1 MYKLQDIIEKKTN
14 PNILLSKL
22 AFILILWVI
31 ICLCSITTLAALS
44 IPIVNDSVTE
54 RHNMGVISDKEY
66 NTWQNIVIPAIDIMF
81 ITIQL
86 IVISLIISGFVVII
100 YPFYGLKKKVTDITS
115 STAL

>member
-31 ICLCSITTLAALS
+31 VCLCSITTLAALS
-44 IPIVNDSVTE
+44 VPMVNDSVIE

-66 NTWQNIVIPAIDIMF
+66 NTWQNIVIPTIDIMF
-81 ITIQL
+81 ITMQL
-86 IVISLIISGFVVII
+86 IVISLMISGFVVII

-115 STAL
+115 SIVP